1 MRRAWQHSMVRA
13 GRVPSLNQTQPSMD
27 PTALPPHVSFPTG
40 PAERPC
46 PACGEDRARRFYQ
59 VLGIPVHSC
68 VLLSDQQSA
77 QDFPLADL
85 SLAHCPDCGFLFND
99 RFDPESLDYSE
110 DYEESQGCS
119 STFRA
124 FLHETGSKLIERTA
138 LAGRHAIE
146 VGCGRG
152 DFLALLQELGAGS
165 ALGID
170 PSSTA
175 GRAAGPGG
183 DPVQV
188 RHELYGQ
195 GCFELPVQTLVCRHT
210 LEHLPAVSQFATDA
224 RKHLTQAGG
233 EYLFIEVPDVLR
245 VLQEGAFWDIYH
257 EHCSYFTAGSL
268 ERLCLSSGFT
278 PRALETVYA
287 GQYLQLTAE
296 LSAASEIP
304 AATVDDL
311 AKIETALATFRTN
324 CAASLARLWALLEAT
339 TAAGAG
345 PTCLWGAGSKAT
357 GFLTTLGAGEHVAA
371 VVDIDPAKQ
380 RKFVAGTGHP
390 IVGPEDLKAY
400 APALVLVMNPIY
412 LGEIKADLL
421 RLGIDA
427 QVESV

>member
-1 MRRAWQHSMVRA
+1 
-13 GRVPSLNQTQPSMD
+13 MD

-46 PACGEDRARRFYQ
+46 PACGKNRAQRFYE

-68 VLLSDQQSA
+68 VLLSDQASA
-77 QDFPLADL
+77 KAFPLADL

-99 RFDPESLDYSE
+99 RFDTENLDYGE

-119 STFRA
+119 ATFRA
-124 FLHETGSKLIERTA
+124 FLQETGSKLIERSG
-138 LAGRHAIE
+138 LAGKPAIE

-152 DFLALLQELGAGS
+152 DFLALLEELGAGS

-175 GRAAGPGG
+175 GRALGA
-183 DPVQV
+183 DNEPVQV
-188 RHELYGQ
+188 RHQLYGED
-195 GCFELPVQTLVCRHT
+195 CFELPVQTLVCRHT
-210 LEHLPAVSQFATDA
+210 LEHLPDVSQFAADA
-224 RKHLTQAGG
+224 NRHLQAAAGQ
-233 EYLFIEVPDVLR
+233 YLFIEVPDVLR
-245 VLQEGAFWDIYH
+245 VLHEGAFWDIYH

-268 ERLCLSSGFT
+268 ERLALRNGFA
-278 PRALETVYA
+278 PRALETAYA
-287 GQYLQLTAE
+287 GQYLQLTAQVSSAAGPPAAVVKDLAE
-296 LSAASEIP
+296 IESALSA
-304 AATVDDL
+304 
-311 AKIETALATFRTN
+311 FRSS
-324 CAASLARLWALLEAT
+324 CAQSIARLWALLRGT
-339 TAAGAG
+339 TATGAG

-380 RKFVAGTGHP
+380 GKFVAGTGHP
-390 IVGPEDLKAY
+390 IVGPEDLAAY

-412 LGEIKADLL
+412 LDEIKADLR

-427 QVESV
+427 QVVAV

>member
-1 MRRAWQHSMVRA
+1 MVPKARD
-13 GRVPSLNQTQPSMD
+13 PSLNHTQPHMD
-27 PTALPPHVSFPTG
+27 PTALPSHVSFPTG

-46 PACGEDRARRFYQ
+46 PACGGDRAQRFYE

-68 VLLSDQQSA
+68 VLLSDQTSA
-77 QDFPLADL
+77 KDFPLADL
-85 SLAHCPDCGFLFND
+85 ALAHCPDCGFLFND
-99 RFDPESLDYSE
+99 RFDTESLDYGE

-119 STFRA
+119 ATFRA
-124 FLHETGSKLIERTA
+124 FLQETASKLIERTA
-138 LAGRHAIE
+138 LADAAAIE

-152 DFLALLQELGAGS
+152 DFLALLQELGTGS

-175 GRAAGPGG
+175 GRALAPGG
-183 DPVQV
+183 DPVKV

-195 GCFELPVQTLVCRHT
+195 DCFQLPVQTLVCRHT

-224 RKHLTQAGG
+224 RSHLVQASG

-268 ERLCLSSGFT
+268 ERLSLRSGFA

-296 LSAASEIP
+296 LNTEPKPP
-304 AATVDDL
+304 ATTIDDL
-311 AKIETALATFRTN
+311 AEIETALAAFRHN
-324 CAASLARLWALLEAT
+324 CAQSLARLWALLQET

-380 RKFVAGTGHP
+380 GKFVAGTGHP
-390 IVGPEDLKAY
+390 IVGPEGLVAY

-412 LGEIKADLL
+412 LEEIKADLQ
-421 RLGIDA
+421 RLGIEA
-427 QVESV
+427 RVEAV